1 MYEPDLNVANDTVE
15 IVLDETM
22 VKDTVAGDA
31 EIVSLGSIKID
42 KVMKDVSSGPE
53 SMPDDEIMS
62 ISGDDEEAESDKEFF
77 SPNDDMVDDKLIDER
92 IDDLVA
98 HVKNMGNKIESSFP
112 AQLELSL
119 NSILPRLIV
128 DALEECL
135 PEILSETMKSQFPK
149 LINDSIK
156 ENLSM
161 LNKRMRLS
169 LKTEMHDI
177 LEESP
182 KIVNKQFHA
191 LNKLECN
198 RFAQLEHQ
206 MHPIMYMEQML
217 HSTVKIPI
225 DLLPGIVTAKNLT
238 IMVNKTSADM
248 NELVGLV
255 SRILHFMESTPP
267 PVNIGDVDHLNL
279 YTKCN
284 PTAPVLRGS
293 HNSSTALLANTQLD
307 GQTDSLTTIGDDQPN
322 TLTNAILAPYYPI
335 PPTKA
340 DNGKGIAKSSNDS
353 TLKMIVLLQEA
364 KRLAKAAKDKSEE
377 ALRRMTLAQ
386 RMAQKQKLTDIDTK
400 RVQQLNKS
408 YLMCIETRDDE
419 LPITKFR
426 YQEMEKEDLT
436 DEEEQ
441 TRIRNIWYEVEES
454 DKYWEDYAMEFG
466 HEEDISQFGDDTVKE
481 ADEQGMAE
489 EMTHHKEDVADEK
502 QHV

>member
-31 EIVSLGSIKID
+31 EIVSLGSIKIN

-53 SMPDDEIMS
+53 SMSDDEIMS

-77 SPNDDMVDDKLIDER
+77 SPNDDMVDDKLIDEVMTNANTCVNIDTNSIAHSTEIPLITDPKPNR

-112 AQLELSL
+112 AQLESSL
-119 NSILPRLIV
+119 NLILPRLIV
-128 DALEECL
+128 DALEERL

-198 RFAQLEHQ
+198 RFAQLE
-206 MHPIMYMEQML
+206 PIMYMEQML

-255 SRILHFMESTPP
+255 SWILHFMESTPP
-267 PVNIGDVDHLNL
+267 PVNIVAKGEKSAQDEPSKLATHMSSFVIYGD
-279 YTKCN
+279 
-284 PTAPVLRGS
+284 
-293 HNSSTALLANTQLD
+293 
-307 GQTDSLTTIGDDQPN
+307 DDQPN

-353 TLKMIVLLQEA
+353 TLKMIVPV
-364 KRLAKAAKDKSEE
+364 
-377 ALRRMTLAQ
+377 M
-386 RMAQKQKLTDIDTK
+386 
-400 RVQQLNKS
+400 
-408 YLMCIETRDDE
+408 
-419 LPITKFR
+419 
-426 YQEMEKEDLT
+426 
-436 DEEEQ
+436 
-441 TRIRNIWYEVEES
+441 
-454 DKYWEDYAMEFG
+454 
-466 HEEDISQFGDDTVKE
+466 
-481 ADEQGMAE
+481 EQGGSTPDLLILKRFKTPE
-489 EMTHHKEDVADEK
+489 EGPVTLEEVSL
-502 QHV
+502 